1 MSRVARLTL
10 LLVGTIIVFTALIG
24 PRDHRLEPVEA
35 PPGFK
40 IEVRPQ
46 SA

>member
-10 LLVGTIIVFTALIG
+10 LLVGSIIVFTALIG
-24 PRDHRLEPVEA
+24 PRDHRIEPIEVPA
-35 PPGFK
+35 GYR